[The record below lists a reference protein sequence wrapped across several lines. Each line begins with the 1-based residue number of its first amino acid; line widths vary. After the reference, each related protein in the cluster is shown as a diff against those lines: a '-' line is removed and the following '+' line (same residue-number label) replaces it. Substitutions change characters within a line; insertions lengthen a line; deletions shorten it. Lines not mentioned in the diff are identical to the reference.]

1 MRDYVFCKGKLYS
14 VKFGESEK
22 IFNTTPEVETMNNE
36 LLATL
41 EYIEQ
46 DRGISKAQLIDAIE
60 KALLTAAPSV

>member
-1 MRDYVFCKGKLYS
+1 
-14 VKFGESEK
+14 
-22 IFNTTPEVETMNNE
+22 MNNE

-60 KALLTAAPSV
+60 KALLTAACLALRRQ